1 MTVKNYQMKNKLI
14 AALLFMACA
23 IGLNGQITFPPD
35 GNKKASVSEYV
46 GITEIMIN
54 YSRPAVKGR
63 EGQIW
68 GKLVHYGFADLGY
81 GTSKAAPW
89 RAGANENTTIQFSTD
104 VLIEDKML
112 PKGKYAFFIAMGEE
126 KATLVFSKFNN
137 AWGSFY
143 YKEEND
149 ALRVEVPVVKV
160 EKSIERLKYE
170 FTNQTENSAVV
181 SMQWEQVKV
190 PFTVS
195 VNLQKTLVDAF
206 RNEVD
211 SGIFYRYWQNLQMA
225 ADYCLTHNINLEEG
239 LNWADRSINSYF
251 GESNFKTLSTYAG
264 LLQKLNRSIE
274 ADSIMK
280 KAIPM
285 GNSQDLATYGIRL
298 NKMDLH
304 NEAFKIFKHNYDKNP
319 NDVYSHLGMVS
330 GHFYLGEKEKALGFC
345 ESAKKS
351 TTDKLFLSYID
362 NLKADIKA
370 GKDIFK

>member
-1 MTVKNYQMKNKLI
+1 MKNKFI
-14 AALLFMACA
+14 VTLLFMVCS
-23 IGLNGQITFPPD
+23 IGMKGQITFPPD
-35 GNKKASVSEYV
+35 GNKKASVSEYI
-46 GITEIMIN
+46 GITEVKIN
-54 YSRPAVKGR
+54 YSRPGVKGR

-89 RAGANENTTIQFSTD
+89 RAGANENTTIEFSTD
-104 VLIEDKML
+104 VLIQDKIL
-112 PKGKYAFFIAMGEE
+112 QKGKYAFFIAMGEE

-160 EKSIERLKYE
+160 EESVERLKYE
-170 FTNQTENSAVV
+170 FVNQTENSAVI
-181 SMQWEQVKV
+181 SMQWEQIQV

-206 RNEVD
+206 RNEAD

-225 ADYCLTHNINLEEG
+225 ADYCLTNNINLEEA
-239 LNWADRSINSYF
+239 LSWADRSINTYF

-264 LLQKLNRSIE
+264 LLQKLNRSKE
-274 ADSIMK
+274 ADSIMQ

-285 GNSQDLATYGIRL
+285 GNSQDLATYGLRL
-298 NKMDLH
+298 NQMDLH
-304 NEAFKIFKHNYDKNP
+304 NEAFKIFTLNYNQNP
-319 NDVYSHLGMVS
+319 DDFYAHLGMVS
-330 GHFYLGEKEKALGFC
+330 GHFYMGDKTKALAYC
-345 ESAKKS
+345 QSAKKA
-351 TTDKLFLSYID
+351 TTDKMFLSYID
-362 NLKADIKA
+362 NLITDIEA
-370 GKDIFK
+370 GKEIFK